1 MEDLRQQELD
11 IAEEYIL
18 VKLFGS
24 VDNIRLNTVPN
35 WLFTQFSK
43 GKKFEDFINEN
54 IQKFEFVAKGF
65 MTDTGYIDGNRV
77 TEMLTNKATILKGAL
92 NLPTS
97 KPIEYA
103 KMLDEII
110 GFEALGNILRSL

>member
-11 IAEEYIL
+11 LAEEYIL
-18 VKLFGS
+18 AKIFGS
-24 VDNIRLNTVPN
+24 VENIRLNTVPN

-54 IQKFEFVAKGF
+54 IQKFEFIAKGF
-65 MTDTGYIDGNRV
+65 MTENGYIDGNRV
-77 TEMLTNKATILKGAL
+77 TEMIVNKATILNGAL
-92 NLPTS
+92 SLPTL
-97 KPIEYA
+97 KPIDYA

-110 GFEALGNILRSL
+110 GFEALGSILRSL